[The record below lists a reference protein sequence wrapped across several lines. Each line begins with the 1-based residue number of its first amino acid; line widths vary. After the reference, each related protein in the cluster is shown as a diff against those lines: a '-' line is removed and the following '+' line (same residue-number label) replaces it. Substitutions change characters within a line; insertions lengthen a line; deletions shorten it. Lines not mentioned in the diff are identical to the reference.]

1 MFRFVLQTAFIRR
14 ILQVRPVG
22 YGILLLFC
30 GALIAGLI
38 YAYVFLN
45 AANERSRAPHVH
57 AHSTH

>member
-14 ILQVRPVG
+14 VVQARPIRF
-22 YGILLLFC
+22 GILLVFF

-45 AANERSRAPHVH
+45 TANERSRAPHVH
-57 AHSTH
+57 PHSTH